1 MSSSTDPTS
10 AAYAQAVKELGLK
23 SNIAKALE
31 IPDRELTVEVPF
43 RRDNGEVESV
53 IGFRVQHN
61 NTRGPFKG
69 GIRYHEHVDIDEV
82 RSLATLMTWKTSLLD
97 IPYGGG
103 KGGIGVDPRKYSK
116 TELERMSRR
125 FFRAIDPIIGVNVDI
140 PAPDV
145 NTNAQV
151 MSWFMDEYSQLHGY
165 SPAIVTGK
173 PLELGGS
180 AGREAA
186 TGKGT
191 AVITK
196 ETAQNWNIDLKNSRV
211 VIQGFGNVGSYA
223 AKFLHEYGCK
233 IIAVSDVTGGLYDPD
248 GLDIDSLFEY
258 NYANKT
264 INGFDQGKELTN
276 DELLAEK
283 LRRIANHGALGK
295 HDHEIGGMNSRLD
308 GIQAAVLSVK
318 LKYIDKWNSSRYKNS
333 EKYNRALHGI
343 EDIFLPKIHPRSK
356 HIFHVYTLRTNVRDP
371 LRDYLSNKGIDTGV
385 HYPVALPYL
394 PPFRELNYTPKQLP
408 VASIYQD
415 KILSLPMY
423 PELSGTQINRICT
436 AIKDFYKNF
445 EK

>member
-191 AVITK
+191 AVITR
-196 ETAQNWNIDLKNSRV
+196 ETAQNWNIDLKNSKV

-264 INGFDQGKELTN
+264 IDGFGQGKKITN
-276 DELLAEK
+276 DELLALECDFLIPAALGSAINEK
-283 LRRIANHGALGK
+283 NVDSLNCKVIVEAANGPVTGSAANKLWNKKIAIIPDILTNAGGVTVSYFEWVQNLQQFKWTEDDVNQKLEDKMVNAFNEVYEVKKSKQVPMRIASFMVA
-295 HDHEIGGMNSRLD
+295 
-308 GIQAAVLSVK
+308 
-318 LKYIDKWNSSRYKNS
+318 IDRVHVA
-333 EKYNRALHGI
+333 YN
-343 EDIFLPKIHPRSK
+343 
-356 HIFHVYTLRTNVRDP
+356 LRE
-371 LRDYLSNKGIDTGV
+371 G
-385 HYPVALPYL
+385 
-394 PPFRELNYTPKQLP
+394 
-408 VASIYQD
+408 
-415 KILSLPMY
+415 
-423 PELSGTQINRICT
+423 
-436 AIKDFYKNF
+436 
-445 EK
+445 

>member
-23 SNIAKALE
+23 KNIAKALE

-69 GIRYHEHVDIDEV
+69 GIRYHEHVDINEV

-191 AVITK
+191 AVVTR
-196 ETAQNWNIDLKNSRV
+196 ETAQNWNIDLKNSKV

-264 INGFDQGKELTN
+264 IDGFDQGKKLTN
-276 DELLAEK
+276 DELLALECDFLIPAALGSAINEK
-283 LRRIANHGALGK
+283 NVDSLNCKVIVEAANGPVTGTAANKLWNKKIAIIPDILTNAGGVTVSYFEWVQNLQQFKWTEDDVNQKLEDKMINAFDEVYEVKKSKQVPMRIASFMVA
-295 HDHEIGGMNSRLD
+295 
-308 GIQAAVLSVK
+308 
-318 LKYIDKWNSSRYKNS
+318 IDRVHVA
-333 EKYNRALHGI
+333 YN
-343 EDIFLPKIHPRSK
+343 
-356 HIFHVYTLRTNVRDP
+356 LRE
-371 LRDYLSNKGIDTGV
+371 G
-385 HYPVALPYL
+385 
-394 PPFRELNYTPKQLP
+394 
-408 VASIYQD
+408 
-415 KILSLPMY
+415 
-423 PELSGTQINRICT
+423 
-436 AIKDFYKNF
+436 
-445 EK
+445 

>member
-191 AVITK
+191 AVITR
-196 ETAQNWNIDLKNSRV
+196 ETAQNWNIDLKNSKV

-248 GLDIDSLFEY
+248 GIDIDSLFEY

-264 INGFDQGKELTN
+264 IDGFDQGKKITN
-276 DELLAEK
+276 DELLALECDFLIPAALGSAINEK
-283 LRRIANHGALGK
+283 NVDSLNCKVIVEAANGPVTGSAANKLWNKKIAIIPDILTNAGGVTVSYFEWVQNLQQFKWTEDDVNQKLEDKMVNAFNEVYEVKKSKQVPMRIASFMVA
-295 HDHEIGGMNSRLD
+295 
-308 GIQAAVLSVK
+308 
-318 LKYIDKWNSSRYKNS
+318 IDRVHVA
-333 EKYNRALHGI
+333 YN
-343 EDIFLPKIHPRSK
+343 
-356 HIFHVYTLRTNVRDP
+356 LRE
-371 LRDYLSNKGIDTGV
+371 G
-385 HYPVALPYL
+385 
-394 PPFRELNYTPKQLP
+394 
-408 VASIYQD
+408 
-415 KILSLPMY
+415 
-423 PELSGTQINRICT
+423 
-436 AIKDFYKNF
+436 
-445 EK
+445 

>member
-23 SNIAKALE
+23 RNIAKALE

-191 AVITK
+191 AVITR
-196 ETAQNWNIDLKNSRV
+196 ETAQNWNIDLKNSKV

-258 NYANKT
+258 NYVNKT
-264 INGFDQGKELTN
+264 IDGFDQGKKITNDDLLALECDFLIPAALGRAINEKNVDSLNCKVIVEAANGPVTGSAANKLWNKKIAIIPDILTN
-276 DELLAEK
+276 AGGVTVSYFEWVQNLQQFKWTEDDVNQK
-283 LRRIANHGALGK
+283 LEDKMVNAFNEVYEVKKSKQVPMRIASFMVA
-295 HDHEIGGMNSRLD
+295 
-308 GIQAAVLSVK
+308 
-318 LKYIDKWNSSRYKNS
+318 IDRVQVA
-333 EKYNRALHGI
+333 YN
-343 EDIFLPKIHPRSK
+343 
-356 HIFHVYTLRTNVRDP
+356 LRE
-371 LRDYLSNKGIDTGV
+371 G
-385 HYPVALPYL
+385 
-394 PPFRELNYTPKQLP
+394 
-408 VASIYQD
+408 
-415 KILSLPMY
+415 
-423 PELSGTQINRICT
+423 
-436 AIKDFYKNF
+436 
-445 EK
+445 

>member
-23 SNIAKALE
+23 RNIAKALE

-53 IGFRVQHN
+53 VGFRVQHN

-191 AVITK
+191 AVITR
-196 ETAQNWNIDLKNSRV
+196 ETAKNWGIELKNSKV

-248 GLDIDSLFEY
+248 GLEIDSLFEH

-264 INGFDQGKELTN
+264 IDGFDQGKKITN
-276 DELLAEK
+276 DELLALECDFLIPAALGSAINEK
-283 LRRIANHGALGK
+283 NVDSLNCKVIVEAANGPVTGLAANKLWDKKVSIIPDILTNAGGVTVSYFEWVQNLQQFKWTEDDVNQKLEDKMVNAFNEVYEVKKNKQVPMRIASFMVA
-295 HDHEIGGMNSRLD
+295 
-308 GIQAAVLSVK
+308 
-318 LKYIDKWNSSRYKNS
+318 IDRVHVA
-333 EKYNRALHGI
+333 YN
-343 EDIFLPKIHPRSK
+343 
-356 HIFHVYTLRTNVRDP
+356 LRE
-371 LRDYLSNKGIDTGV
+371 G
-385 HYPVALPYL
+385 
-394 PPFRELNYTPKQLP
+394 
-408 VASIYQD
+408 
-415 KILSLPMY
+415 
-423 PELSGTQINRICT
+423 
-436 AIKDFYKNF
+436 
-445 EK
+445 

>member
-1 MSSSTDPTS
+1 MSSSTNPTS
-10 AAYAQAVKELGLK
+10 SAYKAAVAKLGLEQ
-23 SNIAKALE
+23 NIAKALE

-43 RRDNGEVESV
+43 RRDSGDMDSV

-103 KGGIGVDPRKYSK
+103 KGGIGVNPSNFSK

-151 MSWFMDEYSQLHGY
+151 MSWFMDEYSQVHGY

-180 AGREAA
+180 EGREAA
-186 TGKGT
+186 TGRGT
-191 AVITK
+191 AVITREASEK
-196 ETAQNWNIDLKNSRV
+196 WGIDLKDCKV

-233 IIAVSDVTGGLYDPD
+233 IIAVSESGGLHDKD
-248 GLDIDSLFEY
+248 GLDIPSLFDY
-258 NYANKT
+258 NRRNRTIKGFEQGKNITNEQLLALDCDFLIPAALGSAINDSNAHSLNCKVIIEAANGPVTGDAANKLWDKRIAIIPDILT
-264 INGFDQGKELTN
+264 NAGGVTVSYFEWVQNLQQFKWSEDEVNQKLDKKMIQAFEEVYSIKKDQGVPMRIASFMAAI
-276 DELLAEK
+276 DRVQSAYK
-283 LRRIANHGALGK
+283 LREG
-295 HDHEIGGMNSRLD
+295 
-308 GIQAAVLSVK
+308 
-318 LKYIDKWNSSRYKNS
+318 
-333 EKYNRALHGI
+333 
-343 EDIFLPKIHPRSK
+343 
-356 HIFHVYTLRTNVRDP
+356 
-371 LRDYLSNKGIDTGV
+371 
-385 HYPVALPYL
+385 
-394 PPFRELNYTPKQLP
+394 
-408 VASIYQD
+408 
-415 KILSLPMY
+415 
-423 PELSGTQINRICT
+423 
-436 AIKDFYKNF
+436 
-445 EK
+445 

>member
-23 SNIAKALE
+23 RNIAKALE

-191 AVITK
+191 AVITR
-196 ETAQNWNIDLKNSRV
+196 ETAQNWNIDLKNSKV

-233 IIAVSDVTGGLYDPD
+233 IIAVSDVTGGLYDPY

-264 INGFDQGKELTN
+264 IDGFDQGKKITN
-276 DELLAEK
+276 DELLALECDFLIPAALGSAINEK
-283 LRRIANHGALGK
+283 NVDSLNCKVIVEAANGPVTGSAANKLWNKKIAIIPDILTNAGGVTVSYFEWVQNLQQFKWTEDDVNQKLEDKMVNAFNEVYEVKKSKQVPMRIASFMVA
-295 HDHEIGGMNSRLD
+295 
-308 GIQAAVLSVK
+308 
-318 LKYIDKWNSSRYKNS
+318 IDRVHVA
-333 EKYNRALHGI
+333 YN
-343 EDIFLPKIHPRSK
+343 
-356 HIFHVYTLRTNVRDP
+356 LRE
-371 LRDYLSNKGIDTGV
+371 G
-385 HYPVALPYL
+385 
-394 PPFRELNYTPKQLP
+394 
-408 VASIYQD
+408 
-415 KILSLPMY
+415 
-423 PELSGTQINRICT
+423 
-436 AIKDFYKNF
+436 
-445 EK
+445 